1 MTQAERKER
10 TRAQIEAA
18 GIKCFSKKPFDA
30 VTMEEIAAQAQ
41 YTKRTV
47 YNYFPTK
54 TSLLASIFE
63 NKLEALYS
71 IELHT
76 LEKCTSARDVIYVHA
91 MELSKFTEN
100 NLNFMH
106 MFWSLKD
113 NISNSEVP
121 EETLTHIIS
130 INRKLIDTPVRY
142 LKKFELTGFLANST
156 PEVIIHYISAVNK
169 GLVLQCDKENALCL
183 NGPGKDLLTNFA
195 LDSLLHGL

>member
-76 LEKCTSARDVIYVHA
+76 LEKCTSARDVIR
-91 MELSKFTEN
+91 S
-100 NLNFMH
+100 
-106 MFWSLKD
+106 
-113 NISNSEVP
+113 
-121 EETLTHIIS
+121 
-130 INRKLIDTPVRY
+130 R
-142 LKKFELTGFLANST
+142 
-156 PEVIIHYISAVNK
+156 
-169 GLVLQCDKENALCL
+169 
-183 NGPGKDLLTNFA
+183 
-195 LDSLLHGL
+195 HGAEQIY